1 MSQGVCGVCQ
11 KVADRQYGE
20 CMEYFCEV
28 HIKEH
33 ASAHQK
39 NQ

>member
-1 MSQGVCGVCQ
+1 LSQGVCHVCQ
-11 KVADRQYGE
+11 GIDRQCGE

-33 ASAHQK
+33 VTAHTKDQ
-39 NQ
+39 